1 MSTPLR
7 RLPAT
12 MRTAIETIEEA
23 TRATAAAIRNVIRR
37 QDSARTSVAQII
49 LFHQHAAEAIRQ
61 RRCAAALEYLQ
72 SAAALTERLTADL
85 DGAAMDT
92 LRAAA
97 DAEQVEKRKQAESE
111 RKVRQEDEKK
121 KRDEIIKAAAAK
133 LAAKQA
139 IEIDEVVDPAE

>member
-97 DAEQVEKRKQAESE
+97 DAEQ
-111 RKVRQEDEKK
+111 
-121 KRDEIIKAAAAK
+121 AARA
-133 LAAKQA
+133 A
-139 IEIDEVVDPAE
+139 IEILRERG